1 MKRPQKEKPPVPP
14 KRRVELDVLR
24 LQGQIEGLKERL
36 GYADWRKILI
46 LAVGIEG
53 AADRLIRDLVA
64 LHLDAWGD
72 GVPEGKKLEMDE
84 ILKIVLRRM

>member
-1 MKRPQKEKPPVPP
+1 M
-14 KRRVELDVLR
+14 ELDVLR
-24 LQGQIEGLKERL
+24 LQGQIEGLKERF

-64 LHLDAWGD
+64 MHLDAWGD
-72 GVPEGKKLEMDE
+72 GVPVEKKLEVDE